1 MSRTSRKPVVV
12 SEPASRL
19 ATLPEGEPEY
29 TLGWEAW
36 TWCRKLIQPNG
47 PRAGLHFEPTVDQ
60 TRFLLHWYAINPK
73 TGDWLFNRGARRL
86 SKGSGK
92 SPWAAVMALIEF
104 CAPVRLARID
114 HRLPGKCKGR
124 AVDMPLVLIAATA
137 ESQGHNTM
145 RMVRAFAP
153 KGSAV
158 VREYGMDPGKT
169 LYYKLPE
176 GTLQVIT
183 SSSTAAEGQEGSFA
197 VMDETELWRPSNGGP
212 ELAAVLL
219 DNLAKS
225 GNRAIET
232 SNAWVPGQETV
243 AEATWEAW
251 LAQEEGRT
259 RGEQRILYDA
269 RIAPPDT
276 DMSDPDSLRAAL
288 EFVYADCDWKRPAPN
303 KPPDVKPIMERIW
316 SPTSSPDD
324 SKRKYLNWPTAAYDA
339 WLEPQQWKKLADPT
353 VTVDPDEPVVL
364 FFDGSKSRDATALIG
379 CTLDAGH
386 VFTLGVWEPNRNKG
400 ETVDLADVDMTVEKA
415 FQDYRV
421 VAFFSDVREV
431 EQFALTTWPGR
442 YKDRLK
448 VWAAPKA
455 TPPQPV
461 AWDMRGHSYD
471 FAKATEACLEEI
483 LTGAF
488 THDGNSAVARHIANA
503 RRRPYRD
510 AVAIG
515 KESPDSPRKIDA
527 AVCVIGV
534 RMVRRICLGSGKKF
548 GKPKSGKVIV
558 LR

>member
-1 MSRTSRKPVVV
+1 MPRISTTTESGLGA
-12 SEPASRL
+12 ASRL
-19 ATLPEGEPEY
+19 STLPEGLPKY
-29 TLGWEAW
+29 SLGDGIARWMQS
-36 TWCRKLIQPNG
+36 RFIQPNG
-47 PRAGLHFEPTVDQ
+47 PRAGKKFRLTYRQ
-60 TRFLLHWYAINPK
+60 WLWLMWWYAIDRS
-73 TGDWLFNRGARRL
+73 TGEWLYSHAARRL
-86 SKGSGK
+86 VKGAGK
-92 SPWAAVMALIEF
+92 SPFAALVALAEF
-104 CAPVRLARID
+104 CGPVRLKRID
-114 HRLPGKCKGR
+114 HNGNCIGKP
-124 AVDMPLVLIAATA
+124 VDLPLVHIAATA
-137 ESQGHNTM
+137 ESQTTNTM
-145 RMVRAFAP
+145 RYVRAFAP
-153 KGSAV
+153 KGSAIV
-158 VREYGMDPGKT
+158 NEYQIDPGKT
-169 LYYKLPE
+169 IYYKLPE

-183 SSSTAAEGQEGSFA
+183 SSATAAEGAEASFVVA
-197 VMDETELWRPSNGGP
+197 DETELWTPQNGGVA
-212 ELAAVLL
+212 LDSALS

-225 GNRAIET
+225 GNRMLET
-232 SNAWVPGQETV
+232 SNAWVPGRETV
-243 AEATWEAW
+243 AEATWDAW
-251 LAQEEGRT
+251 LAQEEGRL
-259 RGEQRILYDA
+259 RDEGGRILYDA
-269 RIAPPDT
+269 VIAPPWT
-276 DMSDPDSLRAAL
+276 DMSDPESLRTAL
-288 EFVYADCDWKRPAPN
+288 EFVYADCDWKK
-303 KPPDVKPIMERIW
+303 KPGSDVPDVKSIMKRIY
-316 SPTSSPDD
+316 SPRSAPDD

-339 WLEPQQWKKLADPT
+339 WLEIESWKKLADPS
-353 VTVDPDEPVVL
+353 VVVDPDEPVVL

-488 THDGNSAVARHIANA
+488 THDGNSAVARHVANA

-548 GKPKSGKVIV
+548 GPRKSGKVIV